1 MCTNL
6 GIVVSTPPI
15 TPHTLHSSTPDVGDQ
30 SGSTRSRK
38 CQTQFSTFHVNS
50 PHNAHTNQNGW
61 LLSLCSIHAAA
72 YATTSVVNPSVEVI
86 MRRQDHKGCFTRR
99 ERDVSYPLNPLNQP
113 LTFCTELCSS
123 LKVLTLHSSTSQS
136 IASMLTTNK
145 FRAADNEHIP
155 PTAQVTGLTYFQ
167 QLTAPPIR

>member
-99 ERDVSYPLNPLNQP
+99 ERDVSYPLNQP
-113 LTFCTELCSS
+113 IVNSLYRIVFLTEGS
-123 LKVLTLHSSTSQS
+123 
-136 IASMLTTNK
+136 N
-145 FRAADNEHIP
+145 
-155 PTAQVTGLTYFQ
+155 TAQFNKSINSQYAHLKQV
-167 QLTAPPIR
+167 

>member
-15 TPHTLHSSTPDVGDQ
+15 TPHTLHCSTPDVGDQ

-99 ERDVSYPLNPLNQP
+99 ERDVSYPLNQP
-113 LTFCTELCSS
+113 IVNSLYRIVFLTEGS
-123 LKVLTLHSSTSQS
+123 
-136 IASMLTTNK
+136 N
-145 FRAADNEHIP
+145 
-155 PTAQVTGLTYFQ
+155 TAQFNKSINSQYAHHKQV
-167 QLTAPPIR
+167 

>member
-72 YATTSVVNPSVEVI
+72 YATTSVVNTSVEVI

-99 ERDVSYPLNPLNQP
+99 ERDVSYPLNQP
-113 LTFCTELCSS
+113 IVNSLYRIVFLTEGS
-123 LKVLTLHSSTSQS
+123 
-136 IASMLTTNK
+136 N
-145 FRAADNEHIP
+145 
-155 PTAQVTGLTYFQ
+155 TAQFNKSINSQYAHHKQV
-167 QLTAPPIR
+167 

>member
-50 PHNAHTNQNGW
+50 PHNVHTNQNGW
-61 LLSLCSIHAAA
+61 LLSLYAQFMPLCTLLHLSSILGHK
-72 YATTSVVNPSVEVI
+72 VI

-99 ERDVSYPLNPLNQP
+99 EKDVSYPLNPLNQP
-113 LTFCTELCSS
+113 IVNSLYRIVFLTEGS
-123 LKVLTLHSSTSQS
+123 
-136 IASMLTTNK
+136 N
-145 FRAADNEHIP
+145 
-155 PTAQVTGLTYFQ
+155 TAQFNKSINSQYAHHKQV
-167 QLTAPPIR
+167 

>member
-15 TPHTLHSSTPDVGDQ
+15 TPHTLHCSTPDVGDQ

-99 ERDVSYPLNPLNQP
+99 ERGVSYPLNPLNQP
-113 LTFCTELCSS
+113 IVNSLYRIVFLTEGS
-123 LKVLTLHSSTSQS
+123 
-136 IASMLTTNK
+136 N
-145 FRAADNEHIP
+145 
-155 PTAQVTGLTYFQ
+155 TAQFNKSINSQYAHHKQV
-167 QLTAPPIR
+167 

>member
-15 TPHTLHSSTPDVGDQ
+15 TPHTIHCSTPDVGDQ

-99 ERDVSYPLNPLNQP
+99 ERDVSYPLNQP
-113 LTFCTELCSS
+113 IVNSLYRIVFLTEGS
-123 LKVLTLHSSTSQS
+123 
-136 IASMLTTNK
+136 N
-145 FRAADNEHIP
+145 
-155 PTAQVTGLTYFQ
+155 TAQFNKSINSQYAHHKQV
-167 QLTAPPIR
+167 

>member
-15 TPHTLHSSTPDVGDQ
+15 TPHTLHCSTPDVRDQ

-99 ERDVSYPLNPLNQP
+99 EKDVSYPLNPLNQP
-113 LTFCTELCSS
+113 IVNSLYRIVFLTEGS
-123 LKVLTLHSSTSQS
+123 
-136 IASMLTTNK
+136 N
-145 FRAADNEHIP
+145 
-155 PTAQVTGLTYFQ
+155 TAQFNKSINSQYAHLKQV
-167 QLTAPPIR
+167 

>member
-15 TPHTLHSSTPDVGDQ
+15 TPHTLHCSTPDVGDQ

-50 PHNAHTNQNGW
+50 PHNVHTNQNGW
-61 LLSLCSIHAAA
+61 VLSLCSIHAAA

-99 ERDVSYPLNPLNQP
+99 ERDVSYPLNQP
-113 LTFCTELCSS
+113 IVNSLYRIVFLTEGS
-123 LKVLTLHSSTSQS
+123 
-136 IASMLTTNK
+136 N
-145 FRAADNEHIP
+145 
-155 PTAQVTGLTYFQ
+155 TAQFNKSINSQYAHHKQV
-167 QLTAPPIR
+167 

>member
-38 CQTQFSTFHVNS
+38 CQIQFSTFHVNS
-50 PHNAHTNQNGW
+50 PHNVHTNQNGW
-61 LLSLCSIHAAA
+61 VLSLYAKFMPLCTLLHLSSILGHK
-72 YATTSVVNPSVEVI
+72 VI
-86 MRRQDHKGCFTRR
+86 MRRQDHKGCSTRR
-99 ERDVSYPLNPLNQP
+99 EMFPIHWISQS
-113 LTFCTELCSS
+113 LTVCTELCSS

-145 FRAADNEHIP
+145 FRATDNEHIP

>member
-1 MCTNL
+1 MCKNL

-50 PHNAHTNQNGW
+50 PHNVHTNQNGW
-61 LLSLCSIHAAA
+61 VLSLCSIHAAA

-113 LTFCTELCSS
+113 IVNSLYRIVFLTEGS
-123 LKVLTLHSSTSQS
+123 
-136 IASMLTTNK
+136 N
-145 FRAADNEHIP
+145 
-155 PTAQVTGLTYFQ
+155 TAQFNKSINSQYAHLKQV
-167 QLTAPPIR
+167 

>member
-50 PHNAHTNQNGW
+50 PHNVHTNQNGW
-61 LLSLCSIHAAA
+61 VLSLCSIHAAV
-72 YATTSVVNPSVEVI
+72 YATTSVVNPRPQSDNEAAGSQR
-86 MRRQDHKGCFTRR
+86 MLHK
-99 ERDVSYPLNPLNQP
+99 ERDVSYPLNQP
-113 LTFCTELCSS
+113 IVNSLYRIVFLTEGS
-123 LKVLTLHSSTSQS
+123 
-136 IASMLTTNK
+136 N
-145 FRAADNEHIP
+145 
-155 PTAQVTGLTYFQ
+155 TAQFNKSINSQYAHHKQV
-167 QLTAPPIR
+167 

>member
-86 MRRQDHKGCFTRR
+86 MRRQDHKGCFTR

-113 LTFCTELCSS
+113 IVNSLYRIVFLTEGS
-123 LKVLTLHSSTSQS
+123 
-136 IASMLTTNK
+136 N
-145 FRAADNEHIP
+145 
-155 PTAQVTGLTYFQ
+155 TAQFNKSINSQYAHLKQV
-167 QLTAPPIR
+167 

>member
-15 TPHTLHSSTPDVGDQ
+15 TPHTLHSSTPDVRDQ

-50 PHNAHTNQNGW
+50 PHNVHTNQNGW
-61 LLSLCSIHAAA
+61 VLSLCSIHAAA

-113 LTFCTELCSS
+113 IVNSLYRIVFLTEGS
-123 LKVLTLHSSTSQS
+123 
-136 IASMLTTNK
+136 N
-145 FRAADNEHIP
+145 
-155 PTAQVTGLTYFQ
+155 TAQFNKSINSQYAHLKQV
-167 QLTAPPIR
+167 

>member
-86 MRRQDHKGCFTRR
+86 MRQQDHKGCFTRR
-99 ERDVSYPLNPLNQP
+99 ERDVSYPLNQP
-113 LTFCTELCSS
+113 IVNSLYRIVFLTEGS
-123 LKVLTLHSSTSQS
+123 
-136 IASMLTTNK
+136 N
-145 FRAADNEHIP
+145 
-155 PTAQVTGLTYFQ
+155 TAQFNKSINSQYAHLKQV
-167 QLTAPPIR
+167 

>member
-15 TPHTLHSSTPDVGDQ
+15 TPHTLHCSTPDVGDQ

-50 PHNAHTNQNGW
+50 PHNVHTNQNGW
-61 LLSLCSIHAAA
+61 LLSLFMPV

-113 LTFCTELCSS
+113 IVNSLYRIVFLTEGS
-123 LKVLTLHSSTSQS
+123 
-136 IASMLTTNK
+136 N
-145 FRAADNEHIP
+145 
-155 PTAQVTGLTYFQ
+155 TAQFNKSINSQYAHHKQV
-167 QLTAPPIR
+167 

>member
-6 GIVVSTPPI
+6 GIVVSTPQI

-72 YATTSVVNPSVEVI
+72 YATTSVVNPSVEV

-113 LTFCTELCSS
+113 IVNSLYRIVFLTEGS
-123 LKVLTLHSSTSQS
+123 
-136 IASMLTTNK
+136 N
-145 FRAADNEHIP
+145 
-155 PTAQVTGLTYFQ
+155 TAQFNKSINSQYAHHKQV
-167 QLTAPPIR
+167 

>member
-50 PHNAHTNQNGW
+50 PHNVHTNQNV
-61 LLSLCSIHAAA
+61 SLCSIHAAV

-86 MRRQDHKGCFTRR
+86 MRRQDHKGCSTRR
-99 ERDVSYPLNPLNQP
+99 EMFPIHWISQS
-113 LTFCTELCSS
+113 LTVCTELCSS

-145 FRAADNEHIP
+145 FRATDNEHIP

>member
-61 LLSLCSIHAAA
+61 LLSLCSNHAAA

-99 ERDVSYPLNPLNQP
+99 ERDVSYPLNQP
-113 LTFCTELCSS
+113 IVNSLYRIVFLTEGS
-123 LKVLTLHSSTSQS
+123 
-136 IASMLTTNK
+136 N
-145 FRAADNEHIP
+145 
-155 PTAQVTGLTYFQ
+155 TAQFNKSINSQYAHHKQV
-167 QLTAPPIR
+167 

>member
-38 CQTQFSTFHVNS
+38 CQPQFSTFHVNS

-113 LTFCTELCSS
+113 IVNIVFLTEGS
-123 LKVLTLHSSTSQS
+123 
-136 IASMLTTNK
+136 N
-145 FRAADNEHIP
+145 
-155 PTAQVTGLTYFQ
+155 TAQFNKSINSQYAHHKQV
-167 QLTAPPIR
+167 

>member
-50 PHNAHTNQNGW
+50 PHNVHTNQNV
-61 LLSLCSIHAAA
+61 SLCSIHAAV
-72 YATTSVVNPSVEVI
+72 YATTSVVNPRPQSDNEAAGSQR
-86 MRRQDHKGCFTRR
+86 MLHK
-99 ERDVSYPLNPLNQP
+99 ERDVSYPLNQP
-113 LTFCTELCSS
+113 IVNSLYRIVFLTEGS
-123 LKVLTLHSSTSQS
+123 
-136 IASMLTTNK
+136 N
-145 FRAADNEHIP
+145 
-155 PTAQVTGLTYFQ
+155 TAQFNKSINSQYAHHKQV
-167 QLTAPPIR
+167 

>member
-15 TPHTLHSSTPDVGDQ
+15 TPHTLHSSTPDVRDQ

-50 PHNAHTNQNGW
+50 PHNVHTNQNGW
-61 LLSLCSIHAAA
+61 VLSLCSIHAAA

-99 ERDVSYPLNPLNQP
+99 ERDVSYPLNQP
-113 LTFCTELCSS
+113 IVNSLYRIVFLTEGS
-123 LKVLTLHSSTSQS
+123 
-136 IASMLTTNK
+136 N
-145 FRAADNEHIP
+145 
-155 PTAQVTGLTYFQ
+155 TAQFNKSINSQYAHHKQV
-167 QLTAPPIR
+167 